1 VDVLAI
7 PTAATIYTRAAVEA
21 EPLQLNTNL
30 GYYTNWLNLLDGCG
44 LALPAGFRKDGLPL
58 GITLAAP
65 ALRDPLLA
73 ELGARFQRRLGLPLG
88 ATGAPLPPA
97 EEPSPRET
105 SGRSPRLAHGVRLA
119 VVGAHLT
126 GMPLNVELTGLG
138 ARLVRSCRTA
148 EAYRLFALA
157 GTVPPKP
164 GLVRSPVGGHAIAV
178 EVWEL
183 SPEAFGQFVSKV
195 PAPLCIGTLSLE
207 DGEQVKGFLCEE
219 HATASARDISSFGGW
234 RAYLSAEASA
244 AGTSG

>member
-73 ELGARFQRRLGLPLG
+73 ELGARFQRRLGL
-88 ATGAPLPPA
+88 
-97 EEPSPRET
+97 
-105 SGRSPRLAHGVRLA
+105 
-119 VVGAHLT
+119 
-126 GMPLNVELTGLG
+126 PLNVELTGLG